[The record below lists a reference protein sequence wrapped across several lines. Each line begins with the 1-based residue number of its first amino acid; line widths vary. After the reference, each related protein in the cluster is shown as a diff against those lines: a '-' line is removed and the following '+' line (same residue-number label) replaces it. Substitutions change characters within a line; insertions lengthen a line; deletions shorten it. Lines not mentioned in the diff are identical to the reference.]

1 MTHADIAATKR
12 RIERERVALMAEMW
26 AFLRTCQDG
35 LEWETI
41 SHLLFQ
47 LRDMP
52 RNAKGDS

>member
-12 RIERERVALMAEMW
+12 QIERERVALMAEMW

-52 RNAKGDS
+52 HRR